1 MRFRTSARSSLVLL
15 ATGIALLAL
24 LAGQSAALARQDV
37 VDWSKWTGVPG
48 PEECTAESV
57 DIAEFVQGLVAAAGT
72 PAANDIPLQVASIDD
87 LPAGGP
93 ASEEETEGALT
104 TVRELLA
111 CVNAGRFGS
120 VLSLFTP
127 EGLVALIFGA
137 SGLDAATMT
146 AEEIEAAIA
155 FFTPFLD
162 TPATPAAD
170 DARAGLVEIK
180 DVRRLPDGRILV
192 VSVGDATGTEGEAFA
207 VLEKVGDRWLI
218 DTAGAIGDV
227 AMPGLGT

>member
-24 LAGQSAALARQDV
+24 LAGQSAALASQDV
-37 VDWSKWTGVPG
+37 VDWSEWTGIPG

-57 DIAEFVQGLVAAAGT
+57 DVAEFVQGLVAAAGT
-72 PAANDIPLQVASIDD
+72 PAVNDIPLQVASIDD

-111 CVNAGRFGS
+111 CVNAGKFGS
-120 VLSLFTP
+120 ALSLFTP

-146 AEEIEAAIA
+146 AGEIEAAIS

-162 TPATPAAD
+162 APATPAAD

-192 VSVGDATGTEGEAFA
+192 ASVGDATGTEGEAFA

-227 AMPGLGT
+227 AMPG